1 MRARLTMAVAG
12 LCLGLG
18 LGFDQR
24 AAASGW
30 GQGYCCAKTVHVH
43 LTSITRLATDISI
56 TSTRLGRA
64 TSTWWTMVAARRFT
78 PNAPGI
84 ISARDIAGIG
94 AAAIGE
100 GWSSGAADEGVLRP
114 ESGNVRAAT

>member
-1 MRARLTMAVAG
+1 MRAMTMAVAG

-30 GQGYCCAKTVHVH
+30 GHGYCCAETVYVH
-43 LTSITRLATDISI
+43 LTSITRLATGISI

-64 TSTWWTMVAARRFT
+64 TSTWRTMVAARRSI
-78 PNAPGI
+78 APGI
-84 ISARDIAGIG
+84 ISAGDIAGIG

-114 ESGNVRAAT
+114 DSGRMRAAT